1 MVSMENVTSPEDHV
15 AVYEDVEVDLADV
28 NSSLPVDHCNV
39 SLQ

>member
-15 AVYEDVEVDLADV
+15 AVYEDVEVDLTDV